1 MQNKLIAAAALSLL
15 VLAPNAARAEGKDGV
30 AAVVN
35 GEEITVE
42 EMKQGYEDNTPIK
55 EQVSFDVFYDKALD
69 VYVNGKLTPVF
80 TAGKKTGI
88 KVDDVLEKADN
99 Q

>member
-1 MQNKLIAAAALSLL
+1 MQNKLIAAAALSML

-42 EMKQGYEDNTPIK
+42 EMKQGYEDNRQINEK
-55 EQVSFDVFYDKALD
+55 VSRIDSVIETLSKA
-69 VYVNGKLTPVF
+69 VK
-80 TAGKKTGI
+80 
-88 KVDDVLEKADN
+88 
-99 Q
+99 